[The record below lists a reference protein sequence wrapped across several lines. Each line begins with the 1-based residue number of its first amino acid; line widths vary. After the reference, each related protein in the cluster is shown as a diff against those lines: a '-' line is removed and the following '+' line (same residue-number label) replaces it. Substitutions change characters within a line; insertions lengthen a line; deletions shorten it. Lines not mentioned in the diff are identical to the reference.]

1 MTKDQKSPD
10 NAPEASPPSLTG
22 PAVPIPTVTVAPDG
36 RQSEAALEV
45 RRGVGRLLRELG
57 LAPLYEVAL
66 ANGRRA
72 DVMAVGRAG
81 EIWIV
86 EVKSCLAD
94 FRSDQKWPDYRDY
107 CDRLL
112 FAVAPGFP
120 RDVLPEDAGLILAD
134 KYGGE
139 LCRAAPEHKLQS
151 GRRRA
156 LLLMF
161 ARLAALRLAQAID
174 PVAPAGVDLA

>member
-1 MTKDQKSPD
+1 MTNDQKPRD
-10 NAPEASPPSLTG
+10 NPLGEVLQSVADLTAP
-22 PAVPIPTVTVAPDG
+22 PDG
-36 RQSEAALEV
+36 RQSDAALDI
-45 RRGVGRLLRELG
+45 RRGVGRLLRGHG

-72 DVMAVGRAG
+72 DVMAVGHSG

-94 FRSDQKWPDYRDY
+94 FRSDQKWPEYREY

-112 FAVAPGFP
+112 FAVAPEFP
-120 RDVLPEDAGLILAD
+120 IDVLPQDTGLILAD
-134 KYGGE
+134 RYGGE
-139 LCRAAPEHKLQS
+139 LSRAAPEHKLS
-151 GRRRA
+151 GGRRRA

-161 ARLAALRLAQAID
+161 ARLGAMRLATVID
-174 PVAPAGVDLA
+174 PTTPGALDIG